1 MNFLVKWMYKLKLW
15 MESFAEKKYAM
26 TALFLL
32 AFAESSFFP
41 IPPDVLLIAIAVSAP
56 KKSYRAA
63 FWCSVGSV
71 FGGIFGYFIGYAMF
85 EAIGR
90 PIVEFYHYQEAWAS
104 FERLYE
110 EWGQIFL
117 AIAAFSP
124 IPYKVSTIASGFV
137 KMDIIPFVLI
147 STFGRAARFFL
158 VGTLF
163 YFFGPPMKAYIE
175 KYFDK
180 LALAFVAL
188 LVGGFVALKFLV

>member
-56 KKSYRAA
+56 KKSYSAA

-71 FGGIFGYFIGYAMF
+71 YGGIFGYFISYAMF

-188 LVGGFVALKFLV
+188 LVSGFVVLKFLV